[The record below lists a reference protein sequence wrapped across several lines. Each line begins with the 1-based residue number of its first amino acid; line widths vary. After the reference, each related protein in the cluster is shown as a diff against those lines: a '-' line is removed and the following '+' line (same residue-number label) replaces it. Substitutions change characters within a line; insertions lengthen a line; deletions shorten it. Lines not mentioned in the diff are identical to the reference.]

1 MLHFVDTARGQN
13 ASDRVT
19 YNLWR
24 AMFWGGG
31 CVLRYAVLCCVGGGD
46 GGGGLSDTVLV
57 FHSGLSLT
65 SSEFRT

>member
-1 MLHFVDTARGQN
+1 MLHFVDTARVQN

-24 AMFWGGG
+24 AMFRGDV
-31 CVLRYAVLCCVGGGD
+31 CCAVLCCAGGGD